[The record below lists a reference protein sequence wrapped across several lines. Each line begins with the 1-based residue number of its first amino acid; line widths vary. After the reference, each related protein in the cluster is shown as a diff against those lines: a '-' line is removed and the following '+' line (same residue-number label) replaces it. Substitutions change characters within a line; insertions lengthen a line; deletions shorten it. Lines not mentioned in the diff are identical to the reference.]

1 LHLYHG
7 TRPLFPWRSRQHF
20 SPVAFPLTAFIPVA
34 PSARYQRPA
43 LVLRDRRT
51 FLYAHLVSQLR
62 RIGFVM
68 GMVLLAPPY
77 RLFVERMRETTLN
90 PHDNGFVIRVAD
102 HDTL

>member
-1 LHLYHG
+1 MALDLY
-7 TRPLFPWRSRQHF
+7 FPDVPANISHRLRFRSRH
-20 SPVAFPLTAFIPVA
+20 LIPAA
-34 PSARYQRPA
+34 PSAHYQRPA

-51 FLYAHLVSQLR
+51 FLYAHLVPQLR